1 MASGRWFIPGIFSP
15 PLLWQVTVARR
26 RKGRWSFTLGICS
39 LIIFLGIQRGETV
52 SWRLQRSD
60 LNCVLFCNYDCQQIG
75 GGGPTGKGGWCNG
88 GCRSFYLPRPSPPS
102 CFTCSFTCCISIHIF
117 PTILKD
123 LRQIIGLCAF
133 ILFRRRSDPMTKYCA
148 WSKAFGSHREG
159 RRPWFVYRPEIGISS
174 IQLLAVPSTRPPRTL
189 RDLLTL
195 GRVLGSE

>member
-102 CFTCSFTCCISIHIF
+102 CFTCFFITCISIHIF

-123 LRQIIGLCAF
+123 LRRIIGLCAF

-174 IQLLAVPSTRPPRTL
+174 IARQSSADPEGPLDPGQEGPW
-189 RDLLTL
+189 
-195 GRVLGSE
+195 